1 MTTEEKRECLMDICR
16 GVLCPDC
23 EILSFCRKSL
33 SGKTPLSKRTSD
45 EEIERLYNEVFGGE
59 TMKNERTPE
68 IAEDNAITISRSEY
82 GRLRTAEAELETRQR
97 ENSNTVTL
105 DRSEYNML
113 IKAQGL
119 LDVVRTSYKTA
130 SADYR
135 LCEFLDILFA
145 DKEGSNG

>member
-1 MTTEEKRECLMDICR
+1 MTTEEKRGRLMDICR
-16 GVLCPDC
+16 GIPCPDC
-23 EILSFCRKSL
+23 QILSFCRKSL

-82 GRLRTAEAELETRQR
+82 GRLRTAEAELEARQR
-97 ENSNTVTL
+97 ESSNMVTL

-113 IKAQGL
+113 IKAQVL
-119 LDVVRTSYKTA
+119 LNLIRSTYKIA
-130 SADYR
+130 AADYR
-135 LCEFLDILFA
+135 LCEFLDIIFK
-145 DKEGSNG
+145 DEEEK

>member
-1 MTTEEKRECLMDICR
+1 MNEYKTVQVQTT
-16 GVLCPDC
+16 
-23 EILSFCRKSL
+23 
-33 SGKTPLSKRTSD
+33 
-45 EEIERLYNEVFGGE
+45 
-59 TMKNERTPE
+59 
-68 IAEDNAITISRSEY
+68 
-82 GRLRTAEAELETRQR
+82 Q
-97 ENSNTVTL
+97 TVTI

-145 DKEGSNG
+145 DKDGSNG

>member
-1 MTTEEKRECLMDICR
+1 MTVENMRRALLDYCIGRPCSNCKIKKSCKMHLPSILIGINKADNKI
-16 GVLCPDC
+16 V
-23 EILSFCRKSL
+23 EI
-33 SGKTPLSKRTSD
+33 
-45 EEIERLYNEVFGGE
+45 LYNELTGGK
-59 TMKNERTPE
+59 TMKPE
-68 IAEDNAITISRSEY
+68 TTENNTITISRSEY
-82 GRLRTAEAELETRQR
+82 GRLRTAEAELEARQR
-97 ENSNTVTL
+97 ESSNTVTL

-119 LDVVRTSYKTA
+119 LYVVRTSYKTA

>member
-1 MTTEEKRECLMDICR
+1 MTTEEKRERLMDICR
-16 GVLCPDC
+16 GIPCPDC
-23 EILSFCRKSL
+23 QIRSFCRKSL

-68 IAEDNAITISRSEY
+68 IAEDNAITISHSEY
-82 GRLRTAEAELETRQR
+82 GRLRTAEAELEARQR
-97 ENSNTVTL
+97 ESSNTVTL

-119 LDVVRTSYKTA
+119 LDLIRSTYKNA
-130 SADYR
+130 AADYR
-135 LCEFLDILFA
+135 LCEFLDIIFK
-145 DKEGSNG
+145 DEEEK

>member
-1 MTTEEKRECLMDICR
+1 MTTEEKRERLMDICR
-16 GVLCPDC
+16 GVLCQDC

-82 GRLRTAEAELETRQR
+82 SRLRTAKAELEARQR
-97 ENSNTVTL
+97 ESSNTVTL

-119 LDVVRTSYKTA
+119 LDLIRSTYKNA
-130 SADYR
+130 AADYR
-135 LCEFLDILFA
+135 LCEFLDIIFK
-145 DKEGSNG
+145 DEEGK

>member
-1 MTTEEKRECLMDICR
+1 MTAEEKRERLMDICR
-16 GVLCPDC
+16 GIPCPDC
-23 EILSFCRKSL
+23 QIRSFCRKSL

-59 TMKNERTPE
+59 VMKNERTPE

-82 GRLRTAEAELETRQR
+82 GRLRKAEAELEARQR
-97 ENSNTVTL
+97 ESSNTVTL

-119 LDVVRTSYKTA
+119 LDLIRLTYKNA
-130 SADYR
+130 AADYR
-135 LCEFLDILFA
+135 LCEFLDIIFK
-145 DKEGSNG
+145 DEEEK

>member
-1 MTTEEKRECLMDICR
+1 
-16 GVLCPDC
+16 
-23 EILSFCRKSL
+23 
-33 SGKTPLSKRTSD
+33 
-45 EEIERLYNEVFGGE
+45 
-59 TMKNERTPE
+59 MKNEHTPE
-68 IAEDNAITISRSEY
+68 IAEDNAIAISRSEY
-82 GRLRTAEAELETRQR
+82 GRLRKAEAELEARQR
-97 ENSNTVTL
+97 ESSNTVTL

>member
-1 MTTEEKRECLMDICR
+1 MNEYKTVQVQTT
-16 GVLCPDC
+16 
-23 EILSFCRKSL
+23 
-33 SGKTPLSKRTSD
+33 
-45 EEIERLYNEVFGGE
+45 
-59 TMKNERTPE
+59 
-68 IAEDNAITISRSEY
+68 
-82 GRLRTAEAELETRQR
+82 Q
-97 ENSNTVTL
+97 TVTI

-113 IKAQGL
+113 VKAQGL

>member
-1 MTTEEKRECLMDICR
+1 MNEYKTVQVQTT
-16 GVLCPDC
+16 
-23 EILSFCRKSL
+23 
-33 SGKTPLSKRTSD
+33 
-45 EEIERLYNEVFGGE
+45 
-59 TMKNERTPE
+59 
-68 IAEDNAITISRSEY
+68 
-82 GRLRTAEAELETRQR
+82 Q
-97 ENSNTVTL
+97 TVSI

>member
-1 MTTEEKRECLMDICR
+1 MTTEEKRERLTDICR
-16 GVLCPDC
+16 GIPCSDC

-82 GRLRTAEAELETRQR
+82 GRLRTAEAELEARQR
-97 ENSNTVTL
+97 ESSNAVTL

-119 LDVVRTSYKTA
+119 LDLIRSTYKNA
-130 SADYR
+130 AADYR
-135 LCEFLDILFA
+135 LCEFLDIIFK
-145 DKEGSNG
+145 DEEEK

>member
-1 MTTEEKRECLMDICR
+1 
-16 GVLCPDC
+16 
-23 EILSFCRKSL
+23 
-33 SGKTPLSKRTSD
+33 
-45 EEIERLYNEVFGGE
+45 
-59 TMKNERTPE
+59 
-68 IAEDNAITISRSEY
+68 
-82 GRLRTAEAELETRQR
+82 
-97 ENSNTVTL
+97 
-105 DRSEYNML
+105 ML

>member
-1 MTTEEKRECLMDICR
+1 MDEYRTVQVQTT
-16 GVLCPDC
+16 
-23 EILSFCRKSL
+23 
-33 SGKTPLSKRTSD
+33 
-45 EEIERLYNEVFGGE
+45 
-59 TMKNERTPE
+59 
-68 IAEDNAITISRSEY
+68 
-82 GRLRTAEAELETRQR
+82 Q
-97 ENSNTVTL
+97 TVTI

>member
-1 MTTEEKRECLMDICR
+1 MTTEEKRERLMDICR
-16 GVLCPDC
+16 GVPCPDC
-23 EILSFCRKSL
+23 EILSFCCKSL

-82 GRLRTAEAELETRQR
+82 GRLRTAEAELEARQR
-97 ENSNTVTL
+97 ESSNTVTL

-135 LCEFLDILFA
+135 LCEFLDIIFK
-145 DKEGSNG
+145 DEEEK

>member
-1 MTTEEKRECLMDICR
+1 MTTEEKRERLMDICR
-16 GVLCPDC
+16 GVSCSDC

-45 EEIERLYNEVFGGE
+45 EEIERLYNEVIGGE

-68 IAEDNAITISRSEY
+68 TTENNTITISRSEH
-82 GRLRTAEAELETRQR
+82 GRLRTAGAELEARQR
-97 ENSNTVTL
+97 ESSNTVTL

-119 LDVVRTSYKTA
+119 LDLIRSTYKNA
-130 SADYR
+130 AADYR
-135 LCEFLDILFA
+135 LCEFLDIIFKDA
-145 DKEGSNG
+145 EEK